1 MSRSAATKSR
11 PKRTRQR
18 AKPSTRAELPEHHLG
33 EISKVLDHKFKDRS
47 LLDRAFTHASALS
60 GANRGLA
67 SNQRLEFLGDRV
79 LGLVIAE
86 RLFTRRTNER
96 EGDLAPRLNRLV
108 NKRACADAM
117 RHMQLGQFLMMS
129 PSEVAAGGRE
139 RESTLGDLCEAVI
152 GALYLD
158 TGITKSRKF
167 IERAFAP
174 QFEAMTADSKDP
186 KSRLQEWA
194 QGKGQ
199 ALPSYKTVS
208 RTGPDHAPTF
218 VVEVTAGRGLR
229 AEGKARSKQD
239 AERDAAEA
247 LLLKVKTR
255 NDG

>member
-1 MSRSAATKSR
+1 MSRSATKSR

-18 AKPSTRAELPEHHLG
+18 AKPATRAELTDAHLA
-33 EISKVLDHKFKDRS
+33 EIATVIDHKFKDRS

-86 RLFTRRTNER
+86 RLFTRRTQER

-108 NKRACADAM
+108 NKSACAEAM
-117 RHMQLGQFLMMS
+117 RHMQLGQYLIMS
-129 PSEVAAGGRE
+129 ANEISGGGRE
-139 RESTLGDLCEAVI
+139 RDSTLGDLCEAVI

-158 TGITKSRKF
+158 SGITKSRKF

-174 QFEAMTADSKDP
+174 QFEAMKADSKDP

-194 QGKGQ
+194 QGRGQ
-199 ALPSYKTVS
+199 ALPKYKTIA
-208 RTGPDHAPTF
+208 RHGPDHAPTF
-218 VVEVTAGRGLR
+218 VVEVEVGRGLT
-229 AEGKARSKQD
+229 AEGKARSKQA
-239 AERDAAEA
+239 AEREAAEA
-247 LLLKVKTR
+247 LLLDVKAR
-255 NDG
+255 NEY

>member
-1 MSRSAATKSR
+1 MSRSATKSR

-18 AKPSTRAELPEHHLG
+18 AKPSTQAELPEQHVA
-33 EISKVLDHKFKDRS
+33 EISAILDHKFKDRT

-86 RLFTRRTNER
+86 RLFSRRTQER

-108 NKRACADAM
+108 NKRACAEAV
-117 RHMQLGQFLMMS
+117 RHLELGQYLIMS
-129 PSEVAAGGRE
+129 SNEVASGGRE
-139 RESTLGDLCEAVI
+139 RDSTLGDLCEAVI

-167 IERAFAP
+167 IERAFGP
-174 QFEAMTADSKDP
+174 QFDAMTADSKDP

-194 QGKGQ
+194 QGRGE
-199 ALPSYKTVS
+199 ALPKYQTLS
-208 RTGPDHAPTF
+208 RSGPDHAPTF
-218 VVEVTAGRGLR
+218 LVEVRVGRDLSSEGR
-229 AEGKARSKQD
+229 AKSKQA
-239 AERDAAEA
+239 AEREAAEA
-247 LLLKVKTR
+247 LLVKVKAR
-255 NDG
+255 NEH

>member
-1 MSRSAATKSR
+1 MSRSTTKSR

-18 AKPSTRAELPEHHLG
+18 AKPTTRAELPENHAA
-33 EISKVLDHKFKDRS
+33 EISAILDHKFKDRS

-86 RLFTRRTNER
+86 RLFSRRTQER

-108 NKRACADAM
+108 NKRACAEAA
-117 RHMQLGQFLMMS
+117 RHMKLGQYLIMS
-129 PSEVAAGGRE
+129 PNEVSSGGRE
-139 RESTLGDLCEAVI
+139 RDSTLGDLCEAVI

-158 TGITKSRKF
+158 TGITKTRKF
-167 IERAFAP
+167 IERAFGP

-194 QGKGQ
+194 QGSGQ
-199 ALPSYKTVS
+199 NLPKYKTLS
-208 RTGPDHAPTF
+208 RSGPDHNPTF
-218 VVEVTAGRGLR
+218 VVEVRVGSGLT
-229 AEGKARSKQD
+229 AEGTAKSKQD
-239 AERDAAEA
+239 AEREAAET
-247 LLLKVKTR
+247 LLLNVKAR
-255 NDG
+255 NEH